1 MIYTDHPMF
10 LVRKENCAW
19 HEAGHAVAA
28 SKLGAGVTRV
38 ELFPGPLEDG
48 SAADGITIFKDKD
61 FRMLSREDAI
71 KCYLAGPLSEKRIG
85 ACGWQKCKSDFGRV
99 ANLLGGSGLDIK
111 EIILNTERL
120 LDRWWTQIKL
130 LQFELMHRRVL
141 VGDEIVE
148 AMRPWRG

>member
-1 MIYTDHPMF
+1 MIYTDTHLF
-10 LVRKENCAW
+10 HVRKQNSAW

-28 SKLGAGVTRV
+28 SKLGCGVTRV

-48 SAADGITIFKDKD
+48 SAADGITIFKD
-61 FRMLSREDAI
+61 FRMLSRADAI

-85 ACGWQKCKSDFGRV
+85 ACGWQKSKSDFGRV

-111 EIILNTERL
+111 EIMANTERL
-120 LDRWWTQIKL
+120 LDQWWTEIKL

-141 VGDEIVE
+141 IGEEILE